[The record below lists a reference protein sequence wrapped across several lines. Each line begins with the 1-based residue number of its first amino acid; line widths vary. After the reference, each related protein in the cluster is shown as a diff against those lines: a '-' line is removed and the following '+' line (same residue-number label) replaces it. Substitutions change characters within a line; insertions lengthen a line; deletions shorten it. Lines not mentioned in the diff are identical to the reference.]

1 MGNGLRYAFNWY
13 IISDIIDLDIYIYF
27 FIFTF
32 IHSYVAVLFSNE
44 KRLVSPET
52 PSETGRRIFKSYDPE
67 GNNFISSTLLRDVL
81 AALNLVSEPG

>member
-1 MGNGLRYAFNWY
+1 MILLFFNC
-13 IISDIIDLDIYIYF
+13 
-27 FIFTF
+27 TF
-32 IHSYVAVLFSNE
+32 PPSVLFSNE

-67 GNNFISSTLLRDVL
+67 GNNFISSTMLRDVL